1 MILLLEFF
9 QPARTI
15 RLEMTLGVPNSLSEE
30 AGLLSNN
37 GI

>member
-1 MILLLEFF
+1 MILLLELF

-15 RLEMTLGVPNSLSEE
+15 RSDVTLGVPNSLSEE
-30 AGLLSNN
+30 AGFLSNN